1 MISRGFPNIISTD
14 LPGLSQWYQDMLGM
28 VIEFDSDW
36 FVHLRAPNAA
46 GVELG
51 IIAADHEI
59 VPDGLTPGGGGTMLT
74 FVVEAVDETHQLAID
89 RGERVVEPP
98 TDLFYGQRRMIV
110 ADPQGTLV
118 DISSDGQPSQ
128 EFIDS
133 LSQNS

>member
-14 LPGLSQWYQDMLGM
+14 LPGVSQWYQDMLGM
-28 VIEFDSDW
+28 AVEFDSDW
-36 FVHLRAPNAA
+36 FVHLRAPQAE

-51 IIAADHEI
+51 IIAAGHEI
-59 VPDGLTPGGGGTMLT
+59 VPAGLTAGGGGTMLT
-74 FVVEAVDETHQLAID
+74 FVVPDVDATHQRAVE
-89 RGERVVEPP
+89 RGETVVEPP

-118 DISSDGQPSQ
+118 DISSEGQPSQ

-133 LSQNS
+133 LS